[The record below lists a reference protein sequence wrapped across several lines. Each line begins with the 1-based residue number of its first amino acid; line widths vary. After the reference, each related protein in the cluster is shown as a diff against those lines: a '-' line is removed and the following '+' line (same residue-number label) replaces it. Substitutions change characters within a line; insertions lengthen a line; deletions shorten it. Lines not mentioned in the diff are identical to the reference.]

1 MFSVICK
8 FIVALFGKIKNKN
21 IMANYEQF
29 PRFIPD
35 KPTGDDV
42 FEGKSQ
48 SHLANSICKY
58 ILSNDSNASSEKWQ
72 MPRIIGLEGKWGSGK
87 SNVT

>member
-1 MFSVICK
+1 MFNIIHK
-8 FIVALFGKIKNKN
+8 LIVALFGKIKIKYNGN
-21 IMANYEQF
+21 NEQF
-29 PRFIPD
+29 PRFILD

-58 ILSNDSNASSEKWQ
+58 ILSMILMHLLK
-72 MPRIIGLEGKWGSGK
+72 SGRCLG
-87 SNVT
+87 

>member
-21 IMANYEQF
+21 IMANNEQF

-58 ILSNDSNASSEKWQ
+58 DAVFNYI
-72 MPRIIGLEGKWGSGK
+72 
-87 SNVT
+87 